1 MKTSI
6 VAAWLLSGC
15 AAVCNSVYNY
25 EQGWSEAVVESLA
38 PDARQLAQIS
48 LDCRATAPQGRYA
61 YVRYEVALRPR
72 HAMVAVADGLELQP
86 GQRVYINT
94 RDCRLPIA
102 PVAPPN
108 REE

>member
-1 MKTSI
+1 VKTSM

-25 EQGWSEAVVESLA
+25 EEGWSEAVVESLT
-38 PDARQLAQIS
+38 PDAHQLAQAS
-48 LDCRATAPQGRYA
+48 LDCRASAPEGRYA

-72 HAMVAVADGLELQP
+72 HAVVVVPEGLTLQP
-86 GQRVYINT
+86 GQRLYINT
-94 RDCRLPIA
+94 RDCRRPIA
-102 PVAPPN
+102 PVASPN